1 MTIIYHLS
9 LLLNYCITGRNLFHL
24 GFDSQNPTSCRPGPK
39 YGIFSQHLILKH
51 PPGWSLIISHE
62 PRNTI
67 GISSGQD
74 ILRTYLHR
82 YIINWAK

>member
-1 MTIIYHLS
+1 MVADYL
-9 LLLNYCITGRNLFHL
+9 
-24 GFDSQNPTSCRPGPK
+24 
-39 YGIFSQHLILKH
+39 
-51 PPGWSLIISHE
+51 
-62 PRNTI
+62 PRAEKRDVYNTI